1 MSKLIFGFDRF
12 KEDGDPLPNCEDYEF
27 EGRKV
32 CNCGNV
38 FLGMLQNVN
47 QEYLKKSEREWE
59 FLEVDTYLLIKLN
72 LIMYIILM

>member
-12 KEDGDPLPNCEDYEF
+12 KENGDPLPNCEDYTF
-27 EGRKV
+27 KGNKV

-47 QEYLKKSEREWE
+47 QEYLKNQKENGN
-59 FLEVDTYLLIKLN
+59 F
-72 LIMYIILM
+72 